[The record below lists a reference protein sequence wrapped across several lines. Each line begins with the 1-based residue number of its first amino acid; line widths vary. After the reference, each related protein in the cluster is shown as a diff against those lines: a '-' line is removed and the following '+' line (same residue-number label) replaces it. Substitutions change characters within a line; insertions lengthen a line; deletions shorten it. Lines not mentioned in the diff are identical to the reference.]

1 MMAAQLFETAEKAIP
16 DLRSKIAKGNVS
28 STILSLVQFLWHH
41 DQSHIY
47 INIGEFQPLREWL
60 RTNVHETG
68 SLYASP
74 DELLMAV
81 TGKPLDPTIYIT
93 YLQKKYTEL
102 YNLW

>member
-1 MMAAQLFETAEKAIP
+1 MYPRTLILIQYRHQP
-16 DLRSKIAKGNVS
+16 PS
-28 STILSLVQFLWHH
+28 SHH
-41 DQSHIY
+41 HISSPHSNY
-47 INIGEFQPLREWL
+47 PYPTTGEFQPLREWL

-74 DELLMAV
+74 DELLLAV

-102 YNLW
+102 YNL